1 MNNPFFL
8 TYNALMIVDDNIVKP
23 NLLIVDDSKYL
34 AERLA
39 ARTRDG
45 GVYNPIVVY
54 SYKELTELLETDTVC
69 FAGVIDLMLPDC
81 ADGDALNLT
90 LKHGIPSIALTG
102 SMDETLRNSIVTKPI
117 VDFLLK
123 TSQEDIYSAVSLA
136 ENIHGF
142 KGKKVLIID
151 NSTTRVKYLKKSFF
165 EELLFEAISVET
177 ANEAFEILTSVSDVE
192 IVTVNNERSDMLGS
206 DIIKNIRQNPQIRHS
221 MKKQKCGYLR
231 DIIRVFRLPEVGIHK
246 ERC

>member
-1 MNNPFFL
+1 
-8 TYNALMIVDDNIVKP
+8 MIVDDNIVKP

-69 FAGVIDLMLPDC
+69 FAGGVIDLMLPDC
-81 ADGDALNLT
+81 ADGGDALNLT

-142 KGKKVLIID
+142 KGGKKVLIID
-151 NSTTRVKYLKKSFF
+151 NSTTRVKYLKKFF
-165 EELLFEAISVET
+165 LKSCCSRLFLL
-177 ANEAFEILTSVSDVE
+177 
-192 IVTVNNERSDMLGS
+192 
-206 DIIKNIRQNPQIRHS
+206 
-221 MKKQKCGYLR
+221 KQR
-231 DIIRVFRLPEVGIHK
+231 MRLLK
-246 ERC
+246 Y